1 MGNFIIVLGVTLI
14 ILSLIG
20 AALDANNKHLPVHN
34 GLEEYIENHHER
46 FIIADLVLGILFVI
60 IGFLI

>member
-1 MGNFIIVLGVTLI
+1 MGNFIIVLGIALI

-20 AALDANNKHLPVHN
+20 AALDANDRHLPVHN
-34 GLEEYIENHHER
+34 AVEEYIENHPER
-46 FIIADLVLGILFVI
+46 FIIVDLVLGILLVI

>member
-1 MGNFIIVLGVTLI
+1 MGNFIIVLGIALI

-20 AALDANNKHLPVHN
+20 AALDANDKHLSVHN
-34 GLEEYIENHHER
+34 AVEDYIENHHER
-46 FIIADLVLGILFVI
+46 FIIVDLVLGILFVI

>member
-1 MGNFIIVLGVTLI
+1 MGNFIIVLGIALI

-20 AALDANNKHLPVHN
+20 AALDANDRHLPVHN
-34 GLEEYIENHHER
+34 AVEEYIENRHER
-46 FIIADLVLGILFVI
+46 FIIVDLVLGILLVI

>member
-1 MGNFIIVLGVTLI
+1 MGNFIIVLGVALI

-20 AALDANNKHLPVHN
+20 AALDANDKHLPVHN
-34 GLEEYIENHHER
+34 AVEEYIENNHER
-46 FIIADLVLGILFVI
+46 FIIVDLVLGILLVI

>member
-1 MGNFIIVLGVTLI
+1 MGNFIIVLGIALI

-20 AALDANNKHLPVHN
+20 AALDANDRHLPVHN
-34 GLEEYIENHHER
+34 AVEDYIENHHER
-46 FIIADLVLGILFVI
+46 FIIVDLVLGILFVI

>member
-1 MGNFIIVLGVTLI
+1 MGNFIIVLGVALI

-34 GLEEYIENHHER
+34 VGEEYIENHHAG

>member
-1 MGNFIIVLGVTLI
+1 MGNFIIVLGVALI

-34 GLEEYIENHHER
+34 AVEDYIENHHER
-46 FIIADLVLGILFVI
+46 FIIVDLVLGILFVI

>member
-1 MGNFIIVLGVTLI
+1 MGNFITVLGIALI

-20 AALDANNKHLPVHN
+20 AALDANDRHLPVHN
-34 GLEEYIENHHER
+34 DVEEYIENHHER
-46 FIIADLVLGILFVI
+46 FIIVDLVLGILLVI